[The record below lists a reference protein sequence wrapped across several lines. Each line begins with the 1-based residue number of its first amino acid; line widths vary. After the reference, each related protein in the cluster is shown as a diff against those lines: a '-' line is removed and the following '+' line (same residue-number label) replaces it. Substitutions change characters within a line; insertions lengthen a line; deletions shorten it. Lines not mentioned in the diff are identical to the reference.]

1 MPSRVIRACSDPLR
15 KVSPWSSLR
24 GAPCARSLCGLI
36 TWSAW
41 TMLRGQRTFRF
52 TAVVVSRLTLLL
64 YSVMFASL
72 GRQADGLMGP
82 DGISPLVLPSKDGPG
97 WWEGMLLRELQCQR
111 PSLAARICAIVA
123 LAACF
128 LPVCAMSG
136 LIVALALV
144 WLSVVYRGYMQADF
158 LHFQWDALAMEMGAL
173 AAIAALA
180 TIPRSDV
187 VQEACA
193 ALAMHCFAL
202 LGFKLMWGSCLCK
215 LFSNCPEWNFGTA
228 MQHHHRTTCL
238 PKPMA
243 RRLHRWSSSFQ
254 VSKAQVLATLWVEGP
269 FSLLALLGW
278 PLGRAVCACLWCTLM
293 LTIAASGNYGTLPC
307 AFAIRRSGFG
317 EASGYDRTDHMVGLP
332 SFVYL
337 SVHSLSL
344 LQFGF
349 NLLCLIQGKCL
360 LHCF

>member
-1 MPSRVIRACSDPLR
+1 
-15 KVSPWSSLR
+15 
-24 GAPCARSLCGLI
+24 
-36 TWSAW
+36 
-41 TMLRGQRTFRF
+41 
-52 TAVVVSRLTLLL
+52 
-64 YSVMFASL
+64 
-72 GRQADGLMGP
+72 
-82 DGISPLVLPSKDGPG
+82 
-97 WWEGMLLRELQCQR
+97 MLLRELQCRR

-123 LAACF
+123 LTACF

-293 LTIAASGNYGTLPC
+293 VTIAASGNYGTLPC
-307 AFAIRRSGFG
+307 AAFPVRRSGFPVCLG
-317 EASGYDRTDHMVGLP
+317 EASGPSGYDRTDIVGLA

-337 SVHSLSL
+337 SVYSLSL
-344 LQFGF
+344 LRFGF
-349 NLLCLIQGKCL
+349 NLLRFIQGKFL
-360 LHCF
+360 LLWLLNAYMLSLPRASQNLRCHPQPSLIRTAARSA